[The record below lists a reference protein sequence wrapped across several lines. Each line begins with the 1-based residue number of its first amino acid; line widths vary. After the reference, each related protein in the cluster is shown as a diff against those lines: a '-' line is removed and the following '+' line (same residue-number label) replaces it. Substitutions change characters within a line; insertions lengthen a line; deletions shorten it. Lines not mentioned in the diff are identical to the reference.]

1 MIAIPQ
7 KEADARWDLL
17 PEKLRDELVSDTNI
31 GFIWK
36 TCQGEH
42 LPEEKIY
49 SVSRITGA
57 VIMGFLHPEDMANE
71 IRDELGID
79 LRIAAAI
86 ASAINQRIF
95 TPIRADIDKAYQP
108 IAATAAA
115 AEPKIVQEIRPAPTV
130 SKLGAG
136 TPPPMSIP
144 VAPIAPPALKSA
156 APMPSPAQKPAPS
169 FVTPPSPMPSM
180 PVRPSPVSVAARP
193 SPATAPAPT
202 PAPAPKPI
210 MFQTQAA
217 PRPIQNAPDFRIPKV
232 AENIMGEN
240 ASRVLPIRSAI
251 VEIGGIPK
259 PATPS
264 QIPQPSIPG
273 MPRYGGEKIEPPK
286 PEPTRTITEVTPEAF
301 QKTDIPVPK
310 ASPAPFT
317 PILQTQVPSSVKPPI
332 PAPAPAPM
340 PKATPGKEEKV
351 IQKDYSEPGK

>member
-1 MIAIPQ
+1 
-7 KEADARWDLL
+7 
-17 PEKLRDELVSDTNI
+17 
-31 GFIWK
+31 
-36 TCQGEH
+36 
-42 LPEEKIY
+42 
-49 SVSRITGA
+49 
-57 VIMGFLHPEDMANE
+57 MGFLHPEDMANE

-108 IAATAAA
+108 IAAAAVA
-115 AEPKIVQEIRPAPTV
+115 TTGPKIVQEIRPVPTAPKPT
-130 SKLGAG
+130 G

-144 VAPIAPPALKSA
+144 VAPTVQMPAPKSA

-180 PVRPSPVSVAARP
+180 PLRPSPVSVTART

-202 PAPAPKPI
+202 SAPAPKPV

-217 PRPIQNAPDFRIPKV
+217 PRPIQNAPDFRIPKI

-240 ASRVLPIRSAI
+240 ASRVLPVRSAI

-317 PILQTQVPSSVKPPI
+317 PILQTQVPSSVKPPV
-332 PAPAPAPM
+332 PAPAPM